1 MSFLEKLLKGIAL
14 AVVTFST
21 VKKVLEEEDKDK
33 NQNKDKE
40 KNCFDDVID
49 I

>member
-1 MSFLEKLLKGIAL
+1 MSFLEKLLKGIVL
-14 AVVTFST
+14 AVATFST
-21 VKKVLEEEDKDK
+21 VKKVFSEEEDK

-40 KNCFDDVID
+40 KNSFDDVID